1 MKYKIISFAFL
12 VTLFLIPSTP
22 YAQNEV
28 IRKPVEDIIVTFNK
42 ICREHGLSGTLKY
55 NDYSI
60 KQYIGL
66 KNNEKLFLEAK
77 TDQLFYSQM
86 SAFLSFLGEF
96 HEALIDHEKISVD
109 TNNYSFYDSL
119 YFAKLK
125 KTDAVES
132 ISKMADSVRIVMIN
146 EAHHVSQ
153 HRILTAKL
161 LKVLYDKGFRYF
173 CAETLNNSDSL
184 RDENLNNRKYPVM
197 ETGFYTL
204 EPLYGDLI
212 RQAIRIGFKIVPYES
227 PYWSKKNREVEQA
240 ENIFKIFQND
250 PNAKVFVHCGYA
262 HITPSWMAGE
272 FERISGIRPLTIDQ
286 TEMMESSKPEYSDK
300 FFQLACK
307 SYSFEKPIIFIDSIG
322 RAALTYNRS
331 YDVVVMNPQ
340 TKYINGRPDWMLMD
354 GNRKIFN
361 LKQFNMDSV
370 FCVQAIYANED
381 IDTAIPIDQILIN
394 NDDPV
399 LFLPK
404 GDFNLKFYN
413 SNGLLVEKKEISVK

>member
-1 MKYKIISFAFL
+1 MKRKIFSFA
-12 VTLFLIPSTP
+12 LFVIILLIPITP
-22 YAQNEV
+22 YAQYEV
-28 IRKPVEDIIVTFNK
+28 TRKPVEDIVKTFNK
-42 ICREHGLSGTLKY
+42 IERELGLNGPVKY
-55 NDYSI
+55 NDYYI

-66 KNNEKLFLEAK
+66 KNNEKLFLEEK
-77 TDQLFYSQM
+77 TDNIYYQIMATY
-86 SAFLSFLGEF
+86 LSFLGGF
-96 HEALIDHEKISVD
+96 KEALIYSDKKGNN
-109 TNNYSFYDSL
+109 TNNYSASDSV
-119 YFAKLK
+119 YFMSLK
-125 KTDAVES
+125 KADAVES
-132 ISKMADSVRIVMIN
+132 ISKMADTTRIVMIN

-227 PYWSKKNREVEQA
+227 PYWSKNREVEQA

-250 PNAKVFVHCGYA
+250 PDAKVFVHCGYG

-272 FERISGIRPLTIDQ
+272 FKRISGIRPLTIDQ
-286 TEMMESSKPEYSDK
+286 TEMMESSNPEYSDK

-307 SYSFEKPIIFIDSIG
+307 SYLLEKPIIFIDSIG